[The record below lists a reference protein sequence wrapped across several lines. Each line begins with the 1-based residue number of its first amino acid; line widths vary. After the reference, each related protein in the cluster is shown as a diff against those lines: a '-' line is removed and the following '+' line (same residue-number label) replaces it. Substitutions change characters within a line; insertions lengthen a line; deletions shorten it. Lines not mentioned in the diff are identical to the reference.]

1 MKKIALLAAALAFV
15 GYAVATPISFIPATI
30 SSPGTY
36 QVTANLVTTSSLPA
50 ITINS
55 PKAGKI
61 VLDLGGFTLSAVGV
75 TPTGI
80 EISNPTN
87 SVIVVQNGTAKDFFI
102 GVDANGGT
110 GWISKITISN
120 ITVIGARHASISF
133 GQVNNS
139 LVSGCTC
146 LGALPGYAGGPP
158 FGIVD
163 NGSQGGNRYVN
174 DTFDSGPTNGLSIGQ
189 PIFPGTFTIDCHVTA
204 P

>member
-1 MKKIALLAAALAFV
+1 LKPPAFV
-15 GYAVATPISFIPATI
+15 GHTVAATPISALPASITA
-30 SSPGTY
+30 PGSY
-36 QVTANLVTTSSLPA
+36 QVTKNLICTSSLPA

-55 PKAGKI
+55 PTAGKI
-61 VLDLGGFTLSAVGV
+61 LLDLGGFTLSAVGA

-80 EISNPTN
+80 EISNATN
-87 SVIVVQNGTAKDFFI
+87 SVIVVQNGTEQDFWI

-110 GWISKITISN
+110 GWTSKITIQN
-120 ITVIGARHASISF
+120 ITFIGARHASVSF

-139 LVSGCTC
+139 LVSGCRC

-163 NGSQGGNRYVN
+163 YGSQGGNRYVN
-174 DTFDSGPTNGLSIGQ
+174 DTFDAGQTNSLAIGTF
-189 PIFPGTFTIDCHVTA
+189 PFPGTFTIDCHVTA